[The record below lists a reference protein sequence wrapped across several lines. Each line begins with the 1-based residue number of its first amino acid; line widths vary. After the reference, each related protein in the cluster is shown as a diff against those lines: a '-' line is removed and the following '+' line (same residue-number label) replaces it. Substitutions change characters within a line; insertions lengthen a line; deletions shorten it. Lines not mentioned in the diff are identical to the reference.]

1 MSRRIHLLG
10 VRGVGALVG
19 LTIVAVAIEGAAGAA
34 RSTIAAAADTY
45 VRADQ
50 PGTNVATPA
59 KVDPKLAKGID
70 DIVKWR
76 RRNREA
82 INGLLPRTHWPR
94 DIKHLE
100 ERLATIQTRLG
111 ERRRMFHNLHRLN
124 CVLTL
129 MLLELRGEASVSA
142 WARIL
147 RENHRAHE
155 GKPPP
160 RRLHEGELLIP

>member
-1 MSRRIHLLG
+1 MP
-10 VRGVGALVG
+10 
-19 LTIVAVAIEGAAGAA
+19 
-34 RSTIAAAADTY
+34 
-45 VRADQ
+45 Q
-50 PGTNVATPA
+50 
-59 KVDPKLAKGID
+59 
-70 DIVKWR
+70 
-76 RRNREA
+76 
-82 INGLLPRTHWPR
+82 THWPR
-94 DIKHLE
+94 DLKHLE

-111 ERRRMFHNLHRLN
+111 ERWRMFRNLHRLN